1 MEPLAFA
8 LFAAIAVGGGL
19 VALFHR
25 SIVHSAFALMG
36 TFLGLAG
43 LFVLLGADFL
53 AVVQLLIYVGG
64 ILVLI
69 LFGLMLTKPDPSERK
84 VRRVLLVLAAVALP
98 SGILVARIASAGRWA
113 AAEGALPDPKP
124 AAREIGL
131 LFLLKDAYLIP
142 FELAAFLLTVALVGA
157 VFLARSTRPPASGGE
172 GPEEGT

>member
-1 MEPLAFA
+1 MERIAFA
-8 LFAAIAVGGGL
+8 LFAAVALGGGL

-25 SIVHSAFALMG
+25 SIVHSAFALMA
-36 TFLGLAG
+36 TFLGVSG

-69 LFGLMLTKPDPSERK
+69 LFGLMLTRPDPAERK
-84 VRRVLLVLAAVALP
+84 VRRVAFVLTAVAVPAALLVGKIAA
-98 SGILVARIASAGRWA
+98 AGRWA
-113 AAEGALPDPKP
+113 AEEGKLPEPQP
-124 AAREIGL
+124 AARELGL

-157 VFLARSTRPPASGGE
+157 VYLARQTPPPPP
-172 GPEEGT
+172 PEEPR